1 METSRGFNGYINF
14 ITTFEF
20 KIRHTVKK
28 PLFISSLFIITASLL
43 LSLKCASNN
52 NQTDAGNTPPPQPK
66 AAVTSFLTEK
76 QFNDLF
82 PMRDKF
88 YTYAAFAQAVKELG
102 QVSVKITRRAVS
114 VYQFIRTDKA
124 TGKSTTV
131 RQDEDWNE
139 DWAKKKPDSSYT
151 IDYGNFC
158 AEKDLQTNKK
168 ELAAFFA
175 NIAHETRHGEN
186 GQYNDGLMFIHEN
199 NTSLPYVSDNDAYPA
214 VAGKKYYGRGPLQLS
229 YNGNYGYASD
239 CIFGDK
245 KVLLE
250 NPEKVET
257 DPVTAFKTAI
267 YFWMTPQTAKPSA
280 HDVMIGK
287 WQPNA
292 ADKAVNR
299 TPGFGMT
306 INIINGEVECNK
318 GDNMFSM
325 NDRIGFYRHFL
336 KAFGISDANCACS
349 CATMKSYR

>member
-1 METSRGFNGYINF
+1 M
-14 ITTFEF
+14 
-20 KIRHTVKK
+20 KK
-28 PLFISSLFIITASLL
+28 PLYISSISVIAAFLL
-43 LSLKCASNN
+43 LSLKCASSNDN
-52 NQTDAGNTPPPQPK
+52 KTNAASITLPAPK
-66 AAVTSFLTEK
+66 TQIISFLTEK

-139 DWAKKKPDSSYT
+139 DWAKKKPDSSYV
-151 IDYGNFC
+151 IDYSNFC

-168 ELAAFFA
+168 ELAAFLA

-186 GQYNDGLMFIHEN
+186 GRYNDGLMFIHEN
-199 NTSLPYVSDNDAYPA
+199 NTSLPYISDNDVYPA
-214 VAGKKYYGRGPLQLS
+214 FPGKKYYGRGPLQLS
-229 YNGNYGYASD
+229 FNGNYGYASD

-292 ADKAVNR
+292 TDKAANR
-299 TPGFGMT
+299 VPGFGMT

-318 GDNMFSM
+318 GENIFSM
-325 NDRIGFYRHFL
+325 NDRIGFYQHFL
-336 KAFGISDANCACS
+336 KAFGISDHNCACS
-349 CATMKSYR
+349 CATMKSYLN

>member
-1 METSRGFNGYINF
+1 M
-14 ITTFEF
+14 
-20 KIRHTVKK
+20 KK
-28 PLFISSLFIITASLL
+28 PLFITSTFVIGAALL
-43 LSLKCASNN
+43 LSLKCASSNN
-52 NQTDAGNTPPPQPK
+52 SKTAPDYTPS
-66 AAVTSFLTEK
+66 AAQKGSITRLLTEK

-88 YTYAAFAQAVKELG
+88 YTYTAFTQAVNELG

-124 TGKSTTV
+124 TGKSSTV

-139 DWAKKKPDSSYT
+139 DWAKKKPDSSYV

-158 AEKDLQTNKK
+158 NEKDLQTNKR

-199 NTSLPYVSDNDAYPA
+199 NTSLPYVTENDAYPA
-214 VAGKKYYGRGPLQLS
+214 VPGKKYYGRGPLQLS

-245 KVLLE
+245 KILLE
-250 NPEKVET
+250 NPEKVEN
-257 DPVTAFKTAI
+257 DAVTAFKTAI

-287 WQPNA
+287 WQPTA
-292 ADKAVNR
+292 ADKAANR
-299 TPGFGMT
+299 LPGFGMT

-318 GDNMFSM
+318 GENIFSM
-325 NDRIGFYRHFL
+325 NDRIGFYQHFL
-336 KAFGISDANCACS
+336 KAFGITDDNCACS
-349 CATMKSYR
+349 CGKMRPFN